1 MAHELTEVFQVEV
14 DGKDKWEVRPSVGK
28 KKGELLKTF
37 DTEEEA
43 EAYSHKRSREY
54 KPKMAKR
61 DYKDEYNKFQ
71 KHKTKYR
78 AKLNKYN
85 RKKCTYGNGDGLYA
99 SHKGGKI
106 KGFEPQSKNR
116 GRREKSRIGFLEK
129 RGL

>member
-1 MAHELTEVFQVEV
+1 MAHEVTETVEF
-14 DGKDKWEVRPSVGK
+14 DGRYHVRPTVGK
-28 KKGELLKTF
+28 NKGKTLKVF

-43 EAYSHKRSREY
+43 NNWASKRSREY

-61 DYKDEYNKFQ
+61 DYKDEYKKFQ

-85 RKKCTYGNGDGLYA
+85 RKKGTYGNGDGLDA

>member
-1 MAHELTEVFQVEV
+1 MYSSIIT
-14 DGKDKWEVRPSVGK
+14 VGK
-28 KKGELLKTF
+28 KKDKTLKVF

-43 EAYSHKRSREY
+43 NKWASKRSREY

-61 DYKDEYNKFQ
+61 DYKDEYKKFQ

-85 RKKCTYGNGDGLYA
+85 RKKGTYGNRDGLDA

>member
-1 MAHELTEVFQVEV
+1 MAHERTETVEF
-14 DGKDKWEVRPSVGK
+14 DGRYHVRPTVGK
-28 KKGELLKTF
+28 NKGKTLKVF

-43 EAYSHKRSREY
+43 NNWASKRSREY

-61 DYKDEYNKFQ
+61 DYKDEYKKFQ
-71 KHKTKYR
+71 KHKSGYR

-85 RKKCTYGNGDGLYA
+85 RKKGTYGNGDGLDA

>member
-1 MAHELTEVFQVEV
+1 MAHEVTETVEF
-14 DGKDKWEVRPSVGK
+14 DGRYHVRPTVGK
-28 KKGELLKTF
+28 NKGKTLKVF

-43 EAYSHKRSREY
+43 NNWASKRSREY

-61 DYKDEYNKFQ
+61 DYKDEYKKFQ
-71 KHKTKYR
+71 KHKSGYR

-85 RKKCTYGNGDGLYA
+85 RKKGTYGNGDGLDA

>member
-1 MAHELTEVFQVEV
+1 MAHEVTETVEF
-14 DGKDKWEVRPSVGK
+14 DGRYHVRPTVGK
-28 KKGELLKTF
+28 NKGKTLKVF
-37 DTEEEA
+37 DTEKEA
-43 EAYSHKRSREY
+43 NNWASKRSREY

-61 DYKDEYNKFQ
+61 DYKDEYKKFQ
-71 KHKTKYR
+71 KHKSGYR

-85 RKKCTYGNGDGLYA
+85 RKKGTYGNRDGLDA

>member
-1 MAHELTEVFQVEV
+1 MAHEVTETVEF
-14 DGKDKWEVRPSVGK
+14 DGRYHVRPTVGK
-28 KKGELLKTF
+28 NKGKTLKVF

-43 EAYSHKRSREY
+43 NNWASKRSKEY

-61 DYKDEYNKFQ
+61 DYKDEYKKFQ

-85 RKKCTYGNGDGLYA
+85 RKKGTYGNGDGLDA